1 MKIGDQILD
10 LQRPVVMTIINVT
23 PDSFFAGS
31 RSMHIDEISLRVEEA
46 VSWGARIIDVGG
58 YSSRPGAE
66 DVSEEEELN
75 RVMTG
80 VEVVREKAPSAIV
93 SIDTFRAGVA
103 EKVMKRFGT
112 CIINDISAGRGAIR
126 NEANPGSDTGGDP
139 EIFRVAAKFRA
150 PYILMHSR
158 GTPATMQTMTDY
170 QDVVSEVKDFFS
182 EKIALLRSHGV
193 TDIILDP
200 GFGFAKTTPQNFR
213 LLHNLGEFR
222 RFELPILA
230 GISRKSMVYNIL
242 ETTPA
247 EALSGTAALNWASLR
262 GGASILRVH
271 DTLAAIEVI
280 KLHNYYKNV
289 NG

>member
-1 MKIGDQILD
+1 MKIGDQTLD

-31 RSMHIDEISLRVEEA
+31 RSMHIEEITMRVEEA
-46 VSWGARIIDVGG
+46 VEWGARIIDVGG

-66 DVSEEEELN
+66 DVSVEEELD

-80 VEVVREKAPSAIV
+80 VETVRRKAPGAIV
-93 SIDTFRAGVA
+93 SLDTFRSEVA
-103 EKVMKRFGT
+103 AKVMKRFGP
-112 CIINDISAGRGAIR
+112 CIINDISAGGI
-126 NEANPGSDTGGDP
+126 DP
-139 EIFRVAAKFRA
+139 DIIKVAAKFRV
-150 PYILMHSR
+150 PYVLMHSR
-158 GTPATMQTMTDY
+158 GTPRTMQKMTDY
-170 QDVVSEVKDFFS
+170 KDIVADVKDFFT
-182 EKIALLRSHGV
+182 EKIALLRAAGV
-193 TDIILDP
+193 TEIILDP

-213 LLHNLGEFR
+213 LLDHLGEFR
-222 RFELPILA
+222 RSFELPLLA
-230 GISRKSMVYNIL
+230 GISRKSMIYNVL

-247 EALSGTAALNWASLR
+247 ETLTGTAALNWACLL

>member
-1 MKIGDQILD
+1 MKIGDQTLD
-10 LQRPVVMTIINVT
+10 LQRPVVMTIVNVT

-31 RSMHIDEISLRVEEA
+31 RSMHIEEISMRVEEA
-46 VSWGARIIDVGG
+46 VGWGARIIDVGG

-66 DVSEEEELN
+66 DVSVEEELN

-80 VEVVREKAPSAIV
+80 VEAVREKAPGAII
-93 SIDTFRAGVA
+93 SIDTFRAEVA
-103 EKVMKRFGT
+103 AKVIKRFGP
-112 CIINDISAGRGAIR
+112 CIINDISAG
-126 NEANPGSDTGGDP
+126 SLDP
-139 EIFRVAAKFRA
+139 EIFQVAAKCRV
-150 PYILMHSR
+150 PYVLMHMR
-158 GTPATMQTMTDY
+158 GNPRNMQDMTEY
-170 QDVVSEVKDFFS
+170 QDIVAEVKDFFA
-182 EKIALLRSHGV
+182 EKIAALRAAGV
-193 TDIILDP
+193 NDIILDP

-213 LLHNLGEFR
+213 LLHHLAEFR
-222 RFELPILA
+222 RFELPLLA

-247 EALSGTAALNWASLR
+247 EALSGTAALNWACLR

>member
-1 MKIGDQILD
+1 MLD

-23 PDSFFAGS
+23 PDSFFAAS
-31 RSMHIDEISLRVEEA
+31 RSMHIEEMTMRVEEA
-46 VSWGARIIDVGG
+46 VGWGARIVDVGG

-66 DVSEEEELN
+66 DVSVDEELS

-80 VEVVREKAPSAIV
+80 VEVVRKKAPGVVV
-93 SIDTFRAGVA
+93 SLDTFRAEVA
-103 EKVMKRFGT
+103 AKVMKRFGP
-112 CIINDISAGRGAIR
+112 CIINDISAG
-126 NEANPGSDTGGDP
+126 SDP
-139 EIFRVAAKFRA
+139 EIFKVAAKYRV
-150 PYILMHSR
+150 PYVLMHSR
-158 GTPATMQTMTDY
+158 GNPRTMQKMTDY
-170 QDVVSEVKDFFS
+170 QDIVAEVKEFFA
-182 EKIALLRSHGV
+182 EKIAALRAAGV

-213 LLHNLGEFR
+213 LLNHLGEFR
-222 RFELPILA
+222 RSFELPLLA
-230 GISRKSMVYNIL
+230 GISRKSMIYNVL

-247 EALSGTAALNWASLR
+247 ETLTGTAALNWACLS